1 MEKDRKTEHPLISG
15 LDERWAEG
23 KGQGEQADRAVCVYV
38 RERERFYKELWGTVF
53 RQSEEILLCQGI

>member
-38 RERERFYKELWGTVF
+38 RERESVSLSIWYLAKR
-53 RQSEEILLCQGI
+53 